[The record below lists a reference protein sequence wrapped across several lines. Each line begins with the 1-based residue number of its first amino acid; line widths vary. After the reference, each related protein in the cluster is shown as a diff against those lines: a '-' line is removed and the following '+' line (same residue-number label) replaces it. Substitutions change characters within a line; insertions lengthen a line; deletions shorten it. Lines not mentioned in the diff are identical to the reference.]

1 MKGNWNCLFSATV
14 SPSVISW
21 GCCTICPL
29 VIYDGRNRFAILLS
43 IRVLI
48 RREISRLLTVFNFR
62 VDRSLG
68 SKELESAR
76 EGERDERTERKR
88 ARTDGTMVVLP
99 DVVDTMATGTSL
111 RVESRVG
118 SHWHFKMSASPL
130 AMHCLSFRLPASR
143 LWTISVSVLRG
154 FVERLKFASWSSFS
168 LWPRC
173 DVKFESSRGYNNRYL
188 FFLFFNRRIQIYR
201 HKFSL
206 EEMICSIAS

>member
-29 VIYDGRNRFAILLS
+29 MTYDGRNRFAILLS

-76 EGERDERTERKR
+76 EGERERDERTERKR

-173 DVKFESSRGYNNRYL
+173 DVKFESSRGYNDRYL
-188 FFLFFNRRIQIYR
+188 FFLFF
-201 HKFSL
+201 
-206 EEMICSIAS
+206 

>member
-1 MKGNWNCLFSATV
+1 MWKGIGTV
-14 SPSVISW
+14 CFP
-21 GCCTICPL
+21 PQFL
-29 VIYDGRNRFAILLS
+29 RPFNFL
-43 IRVLI
+43 
-48 RREISRLLTVFNFR
+48 RLLHDLSAYDLWRAEPIRDIIKHSCINPTRDIEVAYGFNFR

-76 EGERDERTERKR
+76 EGERERDERTERKR

-118 SHWHFKMSASPL
+118 SHWHFKMSVSPL

-154 FVERLKFASWSSFS
+154 FVVLVMTALRRKIRIVER
-168 LWPRC
+168 
-173 DVKFESSRGYNNRYL
+173 
-188 FFLFFNRRIQIYR
+188 I
-201 HKFSL
+201 
-206 EEMICSIAS
+206 

>member
-1 MKGNWNCLFSATV
+1 M
-14 SPSVISW
+14 
-21 GCCTICPL
+21 
-29 VIYDGRNRFAILLS
+29 IYDGRNRFAILLS

-118 SHWHFKMSASPL
+118 SH
-130 AMHCLSFRLPASR
+130 
-143 LWTISVSVLRG
+143 
-154 FVERLKFASWSSFS
+154 
-168 LWPRC
+168 
-173 DVKFESSRGYNNRYL
+173 
-188 FFLFFNRRIQIYR
+188 
-201 HKFSL
+201 
-206 EEMICSIAS
+206 

>member
-1 MKGNWNCLFSATV
+1 MT
-14 SPSVISW
+14 
-21 GCCTICPL
+21 
-29 VIYDGRNRFAILLS
+29 YDGRNRFAILLS

-76 EGERDERTERKR
+76 EGERERDERTERKR

-118 SHWHFKMSASPL
+118 SH
-130 AMHCLSFRLPASR
+130 
-143 LWTISVSVLRG
+143 
-154 FVERLKFASWSSFS
+154 
-168 LWPRC
+168 
-173 DVKFESSRGYNNRYL
+173 
-188 FFLFFNRRIQIYR
+188 
-201 HKFSL
+201 
-206 EEMICSIAS
+206 

>member
-29 VIYDGRNRFAILLS
+29 MTYDGRNRFAILLS

-48 RREISRLLTVFNFR
+48 RREISRLLTVLIFALI
-62 VDRSLG
+62 VLLDR
-68 SKELESAR
+68 KNWNRR
-76 EGERDERTERKR
+76 ERERERDERTERKR

-99 DVVDTMATGTSL
+99 DVVDTMAMGTSL

-118 SHWHFKMSASPL
+118 SHWHFKMSVSPL

-154 FVERLKFASWSSFS
+154 FVVLVMTALRRKIRIVER
-168 LWPRC
+168 
-173 DVKFESSRGYNNRYL
+173 
-188 FFLFFNRRIQIYR
+188 I
-201 HKFSL
+201 
-206 EEMICSIAS
+206 